1 MDTKFIFDFQRE
13 GIYWRLL
20 VVQMME
26 ELRNEM
32 GGSEGNKS
40 VAAAG
45 SHCCS
50 FSWRDPECFRTGQVC
65 VCGGGGPWQNYGRIM
80 AIRVY
85 QEFEIMKLM

>member
-65 VCGGGGPWQNYGRIM
+65 VWGGGPWQNYGRIM

-85 QEFEIMKLM
+85 QEFES

>member
-20 VVQMME
+20 VVQMIE

-32 GGSEGNKS
+32 GGSEANKS
-40 VAAAG
+40 VAAAE

-50 FSWRDPECFRTGQVC
+50 FSWRDPECFRTGQVWRWWGC
-65 VCGGGGPWQNYGRIM
+65 PWQNYGRIM
-80 AIRVY
+80 VIRVY